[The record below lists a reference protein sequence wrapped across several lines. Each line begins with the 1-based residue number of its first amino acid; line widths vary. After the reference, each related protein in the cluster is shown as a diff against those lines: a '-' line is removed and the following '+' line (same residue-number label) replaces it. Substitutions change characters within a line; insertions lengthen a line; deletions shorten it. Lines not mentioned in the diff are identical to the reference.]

1 MVDGLGKISAFSTHK
16 IKNNVITLCRN
27 IMSKQ
32 NTEQKEKSERGDH
45 TGDAP
50 MPLTSHLGELRKRLV
65 HTLIVIIV
73 VFVGATSIEMELDQP
88 ILSAFRAPLD
98 ARNIPLVFLEL
109 TEPFFTYL
117 RIGLYA
123 ALFLSFPYLLGQIWL
138 FVRPALFSKERKAIW
153 PFILL
158 SYPLFVG
165 GGLFGYFVVIP
176 YGYDF
181 FLGFEN
187 KYTLPSLSMA
197 SYLSLTIHLLFAF
210 GLIFE
215 LPTVSFIL
223 TRFGIVNAAWL
234 RKNRK
239 YSLVAIFIAAA
250 ILTPPDIFTQTLMAG
265 PLIILYEISIIV
277 SQMAG
282 SIKEEPASEK
292 ENVQDAKSKS

>member
-1 MVDGLGKISAFSTHK
+1 
-16 IKNNVITLCRN
+16 
-27 IMSKQ
+27 MSKQ
-32 NTEQKEKSERGDH
+32 NPEQKEKSKREEH
-45 TGDAP
+45 TDDVP

-65 HTLIVIIV
+65 HTLIVIIA
-73 VFVGATSIEMELDQP
+73 VFVAATSIEMELDQP

-138 FVRPALFSKERKAIW
+138 FVRPALFSKERNAIW
-153 PFILL
+153 PFILF

-187 KYTLPSLSMA
+187 KFTLPSLSMA

-223 TRFGIVNAAWL
+223 TRLGIINAAWL
-234 RKNRK
+234 RENRK
-239 YSLVAIFIAAA
+239 YSLVVIFITAAV
-250 ILTPPDIFTQTLMAG
+250 LTPPDVFTQTLMAG
-265 PLIILYEISIIV
+265 PLIILYEISILV
-277 SQMAG
+277 SKMAERK
-282 SIKEEPASEK
+282 KEEAESETA
-292 ENVQDAKSKS
+292 NVKDAKSKS

>member
-1 MVDGLGKISAFSTHK
+1 MVDGLGKNSAFSTHK

-32 NTEQKEKSERGDH
+32 NTEQKEKSERGEH

-223 TRFGIVNAAWL
+223 TRFGIVNADWL

>member
-1 MVDGLGKISAFSTHK
+1 
-16 IKNNVITLCRN
+16 
-27 IMSKQ
+27 MSKQ
-32 NTEQKEKSERGDH
+32 NTEQKEKSERVDH
-45 TGDAP
+45 TGDVP

-223 TRFGIVNAAWL
+223 TRFGIVNADWL

-239 YSLVAIFIAAA
+239 YSLVVIFIAAA
-250 ILTPPDIFTQTLMAG
+250 ILTPPDVFTQTLMAG

-292 ENVQDAKSKS
+292 ANVQDAKSKS

>member
-1 MVDGLGKISAFSTHK
+1 
-16 IKNNVITLCRN
+16 
-27 IMSKQ
+27 MSKQ
-32 NTEQKEKSERGDH
+32 NPEKKEKSKREEH
-45 TGDAP
+45 TDDVP

-65 HTLIVIIV
+65 HTLIVIIA
-73 VFVGATSIEMELDQP
+73 VFVAATSIEMELDQP

-138 FVRPALFSKERKAIW
+138 FVRPALFSKERNAIW
-153 PFILL
+153 PFILF

-187 KYTLPSLSMA
+187 KFTLPSLSMA

-223 TRFGIVNAAWL
+223 TRLGIINAAWL
-234 RKNRK
+234 RENRK
-239 YSLVAIFIAAA
+239 YSLVVIFITAAV
-250 ILTPPDIFTQTLMAG
+250 LTPPDVFTQTLMAG
-265 PLIILYEISIIV
+265 PLIILYEISILV
-277 SQMAG
+277 SKMAERK
-282 SIKEEPASEK
+282 KEEAASETA
-292 ENVQDAKSKS
+292 NVKDAKSKS

>member
-1 MVDGLGKISAFSTHK
+1 ME
-16 IKNNVITLCRN
+16 
-27 IMSKQ
+27 KQ
-32 NTEQKEKSERGDH
+32 NTEQKEKTEREDN
-45 TGDAP
+45 TDDVP

-98 ARNIPLVFLEL
+98 VRNIPLVFLEL

-123 ALFLSFPYLLGQIWL
+123 SLFLSFPYLLGQIWL
-138 FVRPALFSKERKAIW
+138 FIRPALFSKERKAVW

-187 KYTLPSLSMA
+187 KFTLPSLSMA

-223 TRFGIVNAAWL
+223 TRIGIINASWL

-239 YSLVAIFIAAA
+239 YSLVVIFITAA
-250 ILTPPDIFTQTLMAG
+250 ILTPPDVFTQTLMAG
-265 PLIILYEISIIV
+265 PLIILYEVSIFV
-277 SQMAG
+277 SLMARRK
-282 SIKEEPASEK
+282 KEESAPEK
-292 ENVQDAKSKS
+292 VNDQVAKSKS

>member
-1 MVDGLGKISAFSTHK
+1 
-16 IKNNVITLCRN
+16 
-27 IMSKQ
+27 MSKQ
-32 NTEQKEKSERGDH
+32 NPEQKEKSKRKEH
-45 TGDAP
+45 TDDVP

-65 HTLIVIIV
+65 HTLIVIIA
-73 VFVGATSIEMELDQP
+73 VFVAATLIEMELDQP

-138 FVRPALFSKERKAIW
+138 FVRPALFSKERNAIW
-153 PFILL
+153 PFILF

-187 KYTLPSLSMA
+187 KFTLPSLSMA

-223 TRFGIVNAAWL
+223 TRLGIINAAWL
-234 RKNRK
+234 RENRK
-239 YSLVAIFIAAA
+239 YSLVVIFIAAA
-250 ILTPPDIFTQTLMAG
+250 VLTPPDVFTQTLMAG
-265 PLIILYEISIIV
+265 PLIILYEISILV
-277 SQMAG
+277 SKMAERK
-282 SIKEEPASEK
+282 KEEAASETA
-292 ENVQDAKSKS
+292 NVKDAKSKS

>member
-1 MVDGLGKISAFSTHK
+1 
-16 IKNNVITLCRN
+16 
-27 IMSKQ
+27 MSKQ
-32 NTEQKEKSERGDH
+32 NTEQKDKPERGEH
-45 TGDAP
+45 KGGVP

-223 TRFGIVNAAWL
+223 TRFGIVNADWL

-239 YSLVAIFIAAA
+239 YSLVVIFIAAA
-250 ILTPPDIFTQTLMAG
+250 ILTPPDVFTQTLMAG
-265 PLIILYEISIIV
+265 PLIILYEISIFV

-292 ENVQDAKSKS
+292 ANVQDAKSKS

>member
-1 MVDGLGKISAFSTHK
+1 ME
-16 IKNNVITLCRN
+16 
-27 IMSKQ
+27 KQ
-32 NTEQKEKSERGDH
+32 NTEQKEKTEREDR
-45 TGDAP
+45 TDDVP

-98 ARNIPLVFLEL
+98 VRNIPLVFLEL

-123 ALFLSFPYLLGQIWL
+123 SLFLSFPYLLGQIWL
-138 FVRPALFSKERKAIW
+138 FIRPALFSKERKAVW

-187 KYTLPSLSMA
+187 KFTLPSLSMA

-223 TRFGIVNAAWL
+223 TRIGIINASWL

-239 YSLVAIFIAAA
+239 YSLVVIFITAA
-250 ILTPPDIFTQTLMAG
+250 ILTPPDVFTQTLMAG
-265 PLIILYEISIIV
+265 PLIILYEVSIFV
-277 SQMAG
+277 SLMA
-282 SIKEEPASEK
+282 SRKKEESAPEK
-292 ENVQDAKSKS
+292 VNDQVAKSKS

>member
-1 MVDGLGKISAFSTHK
+1 M
-16 IKNNVITLCRN
+16 R
-27 IMSKQ
+27 KQ
-32 NTEQKEKSERGDH
+32 NTEQKEKSNKEEH
-45 TGDAP
+45 TDDVP

-65 HTLIVIIV
+65 RTLIVIMV
-73 VFVGATSIEMELDQP
+73 VFVGATVAEMELNQP

-98 ARNIPLVFLEL
+98 ARNVPLVFLEL

-117 RIGLYA
+117 RIGLYTA
-123 ALFLSFPYLLGQIWL
+123 IFLSFPYLLGQIWL
-138 FVRPALFSKERKAIW
+138 FVRPALFSKERKAVW

-176 YGYDF
+176 FGYDF

-210 GLIFE
+210 GLVFE

-223 TRFGIVNAAWL
+223 TRFGIVNADWL

-239 YSLVAIFIAAA
+239 YSLVVIFIAAA
-250 ILTPPDIFTQTLMAG
+250 VLTPPDIFTQTLMAG
-265 PLIILYEISIIV
+265 PLIILYEISILV
-277 SQMAG
+277 SVMAG
-282 SIKEEPASEK
+282 RKTEDTVIK
-292 ENVQDAKSKS
+292 

>member
-1 MVDGLGKISAFSTHK
+1 
-16 IKNNVITLCRN
+16 
-27 IMSKQ
+27 MSKQ
-32 NTEQKEKSERGDH
+32 NPEQKEKSKRKEH
-45 TGDAP
+45 TDDVP

-65 HTLIVIIV
+65 HTLIVIIA
-73 VFVGATSIEMELDQP
+73 VFVAATSIEMELDQP

-138 FVRPALFSKERKAIW
+138 FVRPALFSKERNAIW
-153 PFILL
+153 PFILF

-187 KYTLPSLSMA
+187 KFTLPSLSMA

-223 TRFGIVNAAWL
+223 TRLGIINAAWL
-234 RKNRK
+234 RENRK
-239 YSLVAIFIAAA
+239 YSLVVIFIAAA
-250 ILTPPDIFTQTLMAG
+250 VLTPPDVFTQTLMAG
-265 PLIILYEISIIV
+265 PLILLYEISIFV
-277 SQMAG
+277 SKMAG
-282 SIKEEPASEK
+282 RKKEEPASETA
-292 ENVQDAKSKS
+292 NVKDAKSKS

>member
-1 MVDGLGKISAFSTHK
+1 
-16 IKNNVITLCRN
+16 
-27 IMSKQ
+27 MSKQ

-65 HTLIVIIV
+65 HTLIVIII

>member
-1 MVDGLGKISAFSTHK
+1 MVDGLGKNSAFSTHK

-32 NTEQKEKSERGDH
+32 NTEQKEKSERGEH

-223 TRFGIVNAAWL
+223 TRFGIVNADWL

-239 YSLVAIFIAAA
+239 YSLVVIFIAAA
-250 ILTPPDIFTQTLMAG
+250 ILTPPDVFTQTLMAG

>member
-1 MVDGLGKISAFSTHK
+1 
-16 IKNNVITLCRN
+16 
-27 IMSKQ
+27 MSK
-32 NTEQKEKSERGDH
+32 TKSEQKKVPDQNENTD
-45 TGDAP
+45 DVP

-65 HTLIVIIV
+65 RIIIVIMV
-73 VFVGATSIEMELDQP
+73 VFVGATVVEMELDQP

-98 ARNIPLVFLEL
+98 ARNVPLVFLEL

-123 ALFLSFPYLLGQIWL
+123 AIFLSFPYLLGQIWL
-138 FVRPALFSKERKAIW
+138 FVRPALFSKERKAVW

-176 YGYDF
+176 FGYDF

-187 KYTLPSLSMA
+187 KFTLPSLSMA

-210 GLIFE
+210 GLVFE

-223 TRFGIVNAAWL
+223 TRLGLINAAWL

-239 YSLVAIFIAAA
+239 YSLVVIFIGAA
-250 ILTPPDIFTQTLMAG
+250 ILTPPDVFTQTLMAG
-265 PLIILYEISIIV
+265 PLIILYEISILV
-277 SQMAG
+277 SKMAG
-282 SIKEEPASEK
+282 KKEKDPAPEEQK
-292 ENVQDAKSKS
+292 TQYKKSKS

>member
-1 MVDGLGKISAFSTHK
+1 MVDGLGKNSAFSTHK

-223 TRFGIVNAAWL
+223 TRFGIVNADWL

-239 YSLVAIFIAAA
+239 YSLVVIFISAA
-250 ILTPPDIFTQTLMAG
+250 ILTPPDVFTQTLMAG

>member
-1 MVDGLGKISAFSTHK
+1 MVDGLGKNSAFSTHK

-239 YSLVAIFIAAA
+239 YSLVVIFIAAA
-250 ILTPPDIFTQTLMAG
+250 ILTPPDVFTQTLMAG

-277 SQMAG
+277 SKMAG
-282 SIKEEPASEK
+282 SIKEESASEK